1 MDVKGID
8 NLLGQ
13 MRIAAAM
20 ASGKPQAAAAAA
32 STTGAA
38 KSGAVAPTDFSK
50 VLKNSID
57 SVNSAQ
63 TQASKL
69 ARDFELGKPNVNLQ
83 DVMVSMSKANI
94 EFQQMVQVR
103 NRVVAAYNDIMNMQV

>member
-20 ASGKPQAAAAAA
+20 AAGKPQAAAAAA
-32 STTGAA
+32 AT
-38 KSGAVAPTDFSK
+38 SGNSPAQGVDFSS

-57 SVNSAQ
+57 SVNHAQ
-63 TQASKL
+63 TQATRL
-69 ARDFELGKPNVNLQ
+69 AKDFELGKPNVNLQ
-83 DVMVSMSKANI
+83 DVMVSMSKANL

>member
-1 MDVKGID
+1 MDVKAID

-13 MRIAAAM
+13 MRVAASLA
-20 ASGKPQAAAAAA
+20 AGKPQVAAVAAGNNAA
-32 STTGAA
+32 
-38 KSGAVAPTDFSK
+38 APTDFSK
-50 VLKNSID
+50 LLKNSID
-57 SVNSAQ
+57 NVSNAQ
-63 TQASKL
+63 SQATKL

-103 NRVVAAYNDIMNMQV
+103 NRVVTAYNDIMNMQV

>member
-1 MDVKGID
+1 MDVKAID

-13 MRIAAAM
+13 MRVAAAM
-20 ASGKPQAAAAAA
+20 AAGKPQAAAAASA
-32 STTGAA
+32 AGAA
-38 KSGAVAPTDFSK
+38 APTDFAN
-50 VLKNSID
+50 VLKSSID
-57 SVNSAQ
+57 SVNKSQ
-63 TQASKL
+63 TQASRL
-69 ARDFELGKPNVNLQ
+69 AKDFELGKPNVNLQ

>member
-13 MRIAAAM
+13 MRVAAAM
-20 ASGKPQAAAAAA
+20 AAGKPQAAAASAAATA
-32 STTGAA
+32 STGGVT
-38 KSGAVAPTDFSK
+38 TDFAS
-50 VLKNSID
+50 VLKTSID
-57 SVNSAQ
+57 GVSQAQ
-63 TQASKL
+63 SKATVL

-94 EFQQMVQVR
+94 QFQEMVQVR
-103 NRVVAAYNDIMNMQV
+103 NRVVSAYTDMMNMQI